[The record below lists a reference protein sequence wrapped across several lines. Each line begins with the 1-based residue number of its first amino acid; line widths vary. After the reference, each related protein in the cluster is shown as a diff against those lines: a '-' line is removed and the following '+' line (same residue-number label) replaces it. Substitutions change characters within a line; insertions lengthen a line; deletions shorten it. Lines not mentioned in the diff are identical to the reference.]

1 MTIHNALAALAI
13 RSARTNNEPAVG
25 RETLSLAVA
34 EFNSIVGLALDEHTT
49 GHGFAVNP
57 SASSLRE
64 KVLPLVSDILGLS
77 IEKAGREKVI
87 VLDREA
93 FEASRGNSAVSAQV
107 ARDAL
112 LSTFLNNGG
121 TRVAGREF
129 NRRGLAVVTAED
141 LVLTLGGERYGANG
155 RSSAAYKA
163 MRASLKALAIECA
176 DAGNDAFECTTS
188 LEGRGSKAFA
198 VYADFFDGWSLSS
211 DGAVRDAE

>member
-13 RSARTNNEPAVG
+13 RSARTNNEPAIG

-34 EFNSIVGLALDEHTT
+34 EFNHIVGLALNDHAENHNF
-49 GHGFAVNP
+49 HVAP

-93 FEASRGNSAVSAQV
+93 FEAGRANVGVSAQV

-112 LSTFLNNGG
+112 TRTFDGQS
-121 TRVAGREF
+121 VAGREF
-129 NRRGLAVVTAED
+129 NRRGLAVVTADD
-141 LVLTLGGERYGANG
+141 LCNALGMERHASNG
-155 RSSAAYKA
+155 RSSTEYKA
-163 MRASLKALAIECA
+163 LRASLKVLAEECLA
-176 DAGNDAFECTTS
+176 AGNDAFECTGS
-188 LEGRGSKAFA
+188 LEGRGSKSFA
-198 VYADFFDGWSLSS
+198 VYADFFD
-211 DGAVRDAE
+211 AE